1 MNKKDSEVDTV
12 LSRMKQIFN
21 VQRDADLSRAMGI
34 SPQTLSSWRQRSAIP
49 YVLCVE
55 CAESKG
61 ASLDWLLYGVG
72 SMMRDTNQEY
82 IESDSNKS
90 KENVS
95 TRQQINALLADLPL
109 NDLEDILNE
118 AANRQRL
125 RSLEQKFDKLQT
137 QFFGTQ
143 KK

>member
-1 MNKKDSEVDTV
+1 MLFRGFVNSLLIEQGGLMNKKDSEVDTV

-61 ASLDWLLYGVG
+61 ASL
-72 SMMRDTNQEY
+72 N
-82 IESDSNKS
+82 N
-90 KENVS
+90 
-95 TRQQINALLADLPL
+95 
-109 NDLEDILNE
+109 
-118 AANRQRL
+118 
-125 RSLEQKFDKLQT
+125 
-137 QFFGTQ
+137 
-143 KK
+143 